1 MGIIAAQ
8 DTEQIRSQVVALIEP
23 LVCERKA
30 ELVDVELMGPES
42 NRTVRIFVYR
52 PEGVTVDLCAD
63 LSREI
68 GDLFDLEDP
77 LPGRYRLEVT
87 SPGLD
92 RPLRTDR
99 DFTRGLQRRLKI
111 VLSDGSNFMGRLDG
125 FDAETLQIETAK
137 GPKAINRGAVA
148 KATIEAEI

>member
-1 MGIIAAQ
+1 MVI
-8 DTEQIRSQVVALIEP
+8 VEP
-23 LVCERKA
+23 LVSERGA
-30 ELVDVELMGPES
+30 ELVDIELMGPES
-42 NRTVRIFVYR
+42 NRTVRVFVYR
-52 PEGVTVDLCAD
+52 QEGLTVGLCAE

-99 DFTRGLQRRLKI
+99 DYTRSLQRRLKI
-111 VLSDGSNFMGRLDG
+111 VMSDGSNFQGRLER
-125 FDAETLQIETAK
+125 FDAEILHIETAK
-137 GPKAINRGAVA
+137 GPKDINRGAVA